1 MSIYGIRAL
10 SFNESV
16 SVSVANIFRQ
26 NIIQNF
32 TVSLKHLCL
41 FPDICRVSIQNKR
54 QRSCKRLFVCR
65 LHNASVREV
74 SPCCGLARGQR
85 LKAAERVPR
94 GFRYT
99 RQSLNRAFLRKA
111 CHSDCKAV
119 LSGKDNEGYTPSVNR
134 QRYGKKDDKSI
145 LTYPRGR
152 EHFVICLLYCYGMVR
167 YRAAPRERNT
177 EMTVIY
183 EK

>member
-1 MSIYGIRAL
+1 MYGKFPRAADL
-10 SFNESV
+10 
-16 SVSVANIFRQ
+16 
-26 NIIQNF
+26 
-32 TVSLKHLCL
+32 
-41 FPDICRVSIQNKR
+41 
-54 QRSCKRLFVCR
+54 
-65 LHNASVREV
+65 REDSGSKPPSEYV
-74 SPCCGLARGQR
+74 ENS
-85 LKAAERVPR
+85 
-94 GFRYT
+94 RYT
-99 RQSLNRAFLRKA
+99 QQSLNRAFLRKA